1 MRKGPMNYVI
11 TLAVAGVAWFGTAIL
26 LGNYL
31 GDSVALENATTDT
44 FIQVYRAILIGVA
57 VLGAVNCCYWY
68 FYGAK
73 ETTGG
78 NVPAARRIWR
88 LSMVAQI
95 GVATAAVIALV
106 LAFSDEQ
113 FTTAEYLLV
122 FAAASVH
129 TYLFFWL
136 CTLLMSPRPVEYVPL
151 GRG

>member
-1 MRKGPMNYVI
+1 MRKRPMNYLI
-11 TLAVAGVAWFGTAIL
+11 TLAIAAVSWFGTAIL

-44 FIQVYRAILIGVA
+44 FIQVYRAILIAVA
-57 VLGAVNCCYWY
+57 VLGLVNCCYWY

-78 NVPAARRIWR
+78 NVPAARRVWR
-88 LSMVAQI
+88 LSMAAQVAI
-95 GVATAAVIALV
+95 AATAVIALV

-113 FTTAEYLLV
+113 FTSVEYLLV
-122 FAAASVH
+122 FGAASAH
-129 TYLFFWL
+129 TYIFFWI
-136 CTLLMSPRPVEYVPL
+136 CTLFMSPRPVEYVPL